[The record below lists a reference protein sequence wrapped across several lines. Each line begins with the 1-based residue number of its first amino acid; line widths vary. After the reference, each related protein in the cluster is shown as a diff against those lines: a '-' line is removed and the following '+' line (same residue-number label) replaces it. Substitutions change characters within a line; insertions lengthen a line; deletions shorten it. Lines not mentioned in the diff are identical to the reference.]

1 VRTTSAIAIGG
12 FGNSSGISV
21 IGAPAALPA
30 PSARCP
36 AERPI
41 ITTKNQR
48 LVVSCRAGAAR
59 SRGAVLAR
67 GLESE
72 RGTPSGSG
80 RSLSIVFGTCAT
92 RIRPPACSATRLDD
106 DAVSSPPIVIR

>member
-1 VRTTSAIAIGG
+1 MT
-12 FGNSSGISV
+12 
-21 IGAPAALPA
+21 GAPAALPV

-48 LVVSCRAGAAR
+48 FVVWQSSEQPLDHG
-59 SRGAVLAR
+59 GAVLAR
-67 GLESE
+67 GLEAE
-72 RGTPSGSG
+72 GRDALRQRQVVVDRLRHVRDLDPAAAPPRRCGS
-80 RSLSIVFGTCAT
+80 TE
-92 RIRPPACSATRLDD
+92 